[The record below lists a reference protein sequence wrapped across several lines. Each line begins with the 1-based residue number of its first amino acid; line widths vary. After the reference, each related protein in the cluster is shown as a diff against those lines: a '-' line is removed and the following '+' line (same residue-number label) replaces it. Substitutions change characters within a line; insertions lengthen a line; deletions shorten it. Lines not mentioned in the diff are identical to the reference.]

1 MREAPMIL
9 AIAIVAGVANVS
21 AVQRLGAIIQ
31 LLRAR
36 QPPPPPSDS
45 TETDGIVTK
54 RETPIPGGG

>member
-1 MREAPMIL
+1 
-9 AIAIVAGVANVS
+9 V
-21 AVQRLGAIIQ
+21 
-31 LLRAR
+31 RAR